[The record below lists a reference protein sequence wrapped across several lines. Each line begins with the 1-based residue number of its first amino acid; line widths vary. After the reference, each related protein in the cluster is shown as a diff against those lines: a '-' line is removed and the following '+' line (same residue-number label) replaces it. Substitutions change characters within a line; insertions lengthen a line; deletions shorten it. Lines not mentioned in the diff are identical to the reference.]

1 MKATAASSTNS
12 PARWR
17 RWLLRALTCASF
29 ALAMTSC
36 ATSTGLSKADPP
48 SQPAPPPPPDV
59 QANQRQPCPP
69 LPLLADDRALSLLA
83 LIDASAQQY
92 QDCSDR
98 GDSLVKAM
106 DEWRSTA
113 WSWWCEAARKSGVSV
128 PADRC
133 PAAK

>member
-1 MKATAASSTNS
+1 MTQTVVISMSRRKRS
-12 PARWR
+12 PRF
-17 RWLLRALTCASF
+17 LLRALTCASF

-83 LIDASAQQY
+83 LIDASAKQY

-106 DEWRSTA
+106 DEWRNTA